1 MDEAFRRAVP
11 KAVEGRV
18 PALSDLPRNRFE
30 GPQTLAMRHLGDV
43 PELGTE
49 PTPSLKETQ

>member
-1 MDEAFRRAVP
+1 MDEAFPRAVP